1 MVSAVPGTAKDK
13 DLDIHLDVKEF
24 TLGNGMLFLVV
35 ERPVTP
41 QVACRVAIRA
51 GSALEDRGK
60 TGIAHLLEHMMFK
73 GTKNFGT
80 LDFRE
85 DAELQEKIDAAYQ
98 VILAEELKRSPDQ
111 ELIKAKRAEME
122 SLRGKV
128 QEIYVPQAFSSQ
140 LGRNGAVGVN
150 AFTTQDQTQYMV
162 SVPSDMLEQWFS
174 IASEQLF
181 EPSWREF
188 YVEKEVVHREWA
200 FRYVNNPEGAAWLD
214 LYSTAYTAHPYRNP
228 VIGWKSDMEKY
239 STRDGM
245 AFHSKYYTPNNAVC
259 VLVGDVT
266 LEEAKKLAR
275 IYFERYPS
283 GERAP
288 EQVTDEPP
296 QQGPRKSIRYLKGAL
311 TPLVRIGYHG
321 ARMGHADFYALDMMS
336 MIMSQG
342 RGARMIQ
349 NVVDAGLAVE
359 AWAHNPDNRYGGM
372 LLLGGTP
379 NEPENLNQG
388 ETGLEERKRAYLK
401 ACEDLERILV
411 GELER
416 LKGQPVT
423 QQELKRAI
431 KLTQREFLGTMK
443 SNEQLAR
450 TLATLE
456 VQVGW
461 GYLKE
466 YLNRISEVTPE
477 RIMEAARKYIRPE
490 NRTTVYILPGGMP
503 ESPPERYVEER
514 TVTGTAAARLDRPK
528 TYVNHSIYPT
538 PQGWKHPLSF
548 DRVPRKIQYPQAEA
562 FDLEGARVFYQP
574 DREIPLI
581 ELKLLVKAG
590 EVDVEKSKAGLDTVL
605 GGIVIRGGTEKY
617 TPRDLAMALD
627 DDAIRL
633 SLEVGQEDA
642 EVRLSVMKGDWDA
655 GLSLLEEAL
664 VRPRFDERLLE
675 VVKNEAMVGLQRQAE
690 DARAVSSRE
699 SMIWHFKGHPYG
711 RDPLQELE
719 TIPAITKEDLKK
731 FLETYFVPSN
741 MVVAVAGDI
750 DKQEVVQGLKRLFGA
765 MPRGSAPKRH
775 LPDIPHTGPVVALIH
790 KPGQVQSQVAIALP
804 SVVRTN
810 PDFWKISL
818 LMNILGGSDSLMY
831 KRLRDDLGLV
841 YGLPLIFSILSSP
854 SMIAVAA

>member
-1 MVSAVPGTAKDK
+1 
-13 DLDIHLDVKEF
+13 
-24 TLGNGMLFLVV
+24 
-35 ERPVTP
+35 
-41 QVACRVAIRA
+41 
-51 GSALEDRGK
+51 
-60 TGIAHLLEHMMFK
+60 
-73 GTKNFGT
+73 
-80 LDFRE
+80 
-85 DAELQEKIDAAYQ
+85 
-98 VILAEELKRSPDQ
+98 
-111 ELIKAKRAEME
+111 
-122 SLRGKV
+122 
-128 QEIYVPQAFSSQ
+128 
-140 LGRNGAVGVN
+140 
-150 AFTTQDQTQYMV
+150 
-162 SVPSDMLEQWFS
+162 
-174 IASEQLF
+174 
-181 EPSWREF
+181 
-188 YVEKEVVHREWA
+188 
-200 FRYVNNPEGAAWLD
+200 
-214 LYSTAYTAHPYRNP
+214 
-228 VIGWKSDMEKY
+228 
-239 STRDGM
+239 
-245 AFHSKYYTPNNAVC
+245 
-259 VLVGDVT
+259 
-266 LEEAKKLAR
+266 
-275 IYFERYPS
+275 
-283 GERAP
+283 
-288 EQVTDEPP
+288 
-296 QQGPRKSIRYLKGAL
+296 
-311 TPLVRIGYHG
+311 
-321 ARMGHADFYALDMMS
+321 MGHADFYALDMMS

-461 GYLKE
+461 GYLRE

-514 TVTGTAAARLDRPK
+514 TVTGTAAARLERPK

-590 EVDVEKSKAGLDTVL
+590 EVDVEKSKAGLDAVL

-617 TPRDLAMALD
+617 TPRELAMALD

-642 EVRLSVMKGDWDA
+642 EVRLSVMKGDWDT
-655 GLSLLEEAL
+655 GLALLEEAL

-841 YGLPLIFSILSSP
+841 YGTWFYQTYKWRAGILRGYIGCKADKTSDAVRETVKIMSRLGKDVPEEDLEQKRMDALNSFVFNVDSPEKLVETYGRYYMRREPLDTLERIQDAFMHAQKEDLRALAARFLDPGKLQIFIVADKTMRLVKNDGTSVSLEEDLQAMAGELGLPFREMALR
-854 SMIAVAA
+854 